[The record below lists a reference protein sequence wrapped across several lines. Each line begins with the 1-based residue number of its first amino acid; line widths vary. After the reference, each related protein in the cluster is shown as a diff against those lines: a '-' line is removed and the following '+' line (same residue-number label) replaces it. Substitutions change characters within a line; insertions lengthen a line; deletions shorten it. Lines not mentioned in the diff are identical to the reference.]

1 MYVDACIKISWFMAI
16 QDPPLRLYDIQ
27 RKDFDKEKYREYTQR
42 GMYTDFVVWPALC
55 LHEGGPLL
63 AKGIA
68 QGSKVPIEDKPP
80 TPVAPEPASTDNCA
94 PVKAESPKEKAVHEE
109 KQPPIKHVSS
119 VPVQAPLISGNTMN
133 INESKQPN
141 SESDGMMRPKK
152 KENPTAETVSSDKQA
167 SSKQFV
173 SKVMVSVTSNAISS
187 TKEDGRKLGSDDPVK
202 NEIKSANAKET
213 VGHRREMNA
222 SVGVGQT
229 TEVGYPNGKL
239 RTWK

>member
-1 MYVDACIKISWFMAI
+1 MAI
-16 QDPPLRLYDIQ
+16 QDPPLRLYNIQ
-27 RKDFDKEKYREYTQR
+27 RKEFDKEKYREYTQR

-68 QGSKVPIEDKPP
+68 QGSKDSIEDKPP

-94 PVKAESPKEKAVHEE
+94 PVKAESPKEKTVHEE

-119 VPVQAPLISGNTMN
+119 VPVQAPLSENTMN
-133 INESKQPN
+133 INESKQQN
-141 SESDGMMRPKK
+141 RESDGMKRPKK
-152 KENPTAETVSSDKQA
+152 EENPTAETVSSDKQA
-167 SSKQFV
+167 SSIQFV
-173 SKVMVSVTSNAISS
+173 STIMVSQTGNPISS
-187 TKEDGRKLGSDDPVK
+187 TKEEGRKVGSDDSLN

-222 SVGVGQT
+222 IVGVSQT
-229 TEVGYPNGKL
+229 AEVGCLNGKL
-239 RTWK
+239 RAWK